1 MLYGKEKL
9 LIQEIINKL
18 HPKFVINPGLCEFA
32 LESPETFNVERLIE
46 ITMAHVGGYDYVD
59 GDHYDF
65 SDGSECK
72 TASVRPSA
80 NRGGTSYSL
89 EISNLVSGAGT
100 IKSGPIRV
108 VLYNPHI
115 QSLKYYFFPSGEVEK
130 IGINIHP
137 TSKKGRLFATWNS
150 VTNTCNK
157 LDIYEVDSF
166 DTLAKI
172 KEK

>member
-9 LIQEIINKL
+9 IIKEIINKF
-18 HPKFVINPGLCEFA
+18 HPKFVSNPDLCEFA
-32 LESPETFNVERLIE
+32 LESPEVFNVERLVE

-59 GDHYDF
+59 GAHYDF

-80 NRGGTSYSL
+80 KSGGACYSL

-100 IKSGPIRV
+100 TKSGPIRV

-115 QSLKYYFFPSGEVEK
+115 QKLKYYFFPSGEVEQ

-137 TSKKGRLFATWNS
+137 TSKKGRLFASWNC
-150 VTNTCNK
+150 VTDTCNK
-157 LDIYEVDSF
+157 LDKYEVESF
-166 DTLAKI
+166 DTLAKF
-172 KEK
+172 KER